1 MGFCL
6 GKWME
11 SAMSA
16 VCHDWSW
23 YGASGNALKDYF
35 GLELDYSVLCMSIMV
50 QFIFFFSLIPGKLD
64 FMTAQFLSS
73 TFEER
78 SLRRRWLHIS
88 HYKKKTENW
97 GEKTCLKKKKETDE
111 LMTTL
116 SKNDPISEQVILNDH
131 ILQKCSFMNKVWIK
145 EL

>member
-97 GEKTCLKKKKETDE
+97 GEKTCLKKKKKK
-111 LMTTL
+111 LMNWWPHCPKMTPYL
-116 SKNDPISEQVILNDH
+116 NKWSSMIIFYKNVPS
-131 ILQKCSFMNKVWIK
+131 WIK
-145 EL
+145 YE